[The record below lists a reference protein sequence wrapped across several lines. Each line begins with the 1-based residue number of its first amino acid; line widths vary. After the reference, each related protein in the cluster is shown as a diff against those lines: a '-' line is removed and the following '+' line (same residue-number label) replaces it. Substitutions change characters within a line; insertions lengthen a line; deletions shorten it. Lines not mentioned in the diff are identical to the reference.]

1 MNSVEITR
9 RFETTAANTFRV
21 SPNPPLFVRGEGAL
35 LYTSADVAYTDLVGG
50 SATSLLGHGHP
61 AHHKAIISAL
71 ESGILHT
78 GTRLPSPHRAAL
90 YSKLSEVLPEHLT
103 RVHFANSG
111 SEAIEVALKVAIH
124 KTGRRRVI
132 SFEGGYH
139 GRTLG
144 SLAVTH
150 SKALRQPFEPWD
162 RPWVDF
168 APYAFIDSQ
177 TDAAL
182 NTLERLL
189 TAEPVAAVV
198 VEALQGVAG
207 VRGLC
212 HRFLKGVEQ
221 LTRKSGAILIADE
234 IWTGFGRSG
243 SWFSFEQVELT
254 PDLVTLGKG
263 LSSSLPISAVAGR
276 EEILTSWSPGS
287 HTSTFQGN
295 PIAAAAAYATISE
308 IQKNALVA
316 RARDILAPLMTSAL
330 EGLPIRVSG
339 AQVAI
344 NMGSQSASLKFQR
357 RALENQI
364 LVYGGGLNGE
374 YAMLLPPLII
384 PEDLLLNS
392 LSKLRALML

>member
-1 MNSVEITR
+1 MNEVEITR
-9 RFETTAANTFRV
+9 RFETTAANTFRI
-21 SPNPPLFVRGEGAL
+21 SLNPPLFVRGEGAL
-35 LYTSADVAYTDLVGG
+35 LYTADNVAYTDLVGG

-61 AHHKAIISAL
+61 AHRKAIMIAL
-71 ESGILHT
+71 DSGILHT

-103 RVHFANSG
+103 RIHFANSG
-111 SEAIEVALKVAIH
+111 AEAIEAALKVAIY
-124 KTGRRRVI
+124 KTGRRRII

-150 SKALRQPFEPWD
+150 AEALRRPFEPWD
-162 RPWVDF
+162 KPWVDF
-168 APYAFIDSQ
+168 SPYAFTDSQ

-182 NTLERLL
+182 LVLEKLL

-198 VEALQGVAG
+198 IEAIQGVAG
-207 VRGLC
+207 VRGPC
-212 HRFLKGVEQ
+212 KRFLKGVEH
-221 LTRKSGAILIADE
+221 LTRQNRAILIVDE

-243 SWFSFEQVELT
+243 SWFAFEQAELV

-263 LSSSLPISAVAGR
+263 LSSSLPISAVVGR
-276 EEILTSWSPGS
+276 EEILTSWTPGS

-295 PIAAAAAYATISE
+295 PIAAAAACATIME
-308 IQKNALVA
+308 IQKEGLVA
-316 RARDILAPLMTSAL
+316 RARNVLAPLMTSAL
-330 EGLPIRVSG
+330 KGLPIRVCG

-344 NMGSQSASLKFQR
+344 DMGSKAASLEFQR

-364 LVYGGGLNGE
+364 LIYGGGVSGE
-374 YAMLLPPLII
+374 CAMLLPPLII
-384 PEDLLLNS
+384 PENLLLNTIAR
-392 LSKLRALML
+392 LKDLMP